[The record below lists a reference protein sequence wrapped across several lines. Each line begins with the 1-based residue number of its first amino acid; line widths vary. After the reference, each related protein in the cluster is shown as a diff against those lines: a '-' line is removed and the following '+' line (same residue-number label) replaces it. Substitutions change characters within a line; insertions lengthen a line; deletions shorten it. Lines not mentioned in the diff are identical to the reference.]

1 MAYDTTMVTV
11 QAVCSQCGREAPS
24 EPEELAR
31 WRHGELALEGEV
43 GEGLLLC
50 PDCDAEDRERAFEEG
65 GGD

>member
-1 MAYDTTMVTV
+1 MVTTSV
-11 QAVCSQCGREAPS
+11 VCSQCGREAPTD
-24 EPEELAR
+24 PGELRA

-65 GGD
+65 EGG

>member
-1 MAYDTTMVTV
+1 MPTTRV
-11 QAVCSQCGREAPS
+11 VCSQCGREAPA

-31 WRHGELALEGEV
+31 WRHGELVLEEGEV

-65 GGD
+65 EGG